1 MFKYVVTTLIILINT
16 VVFSQTIQLN
26 QANWQQRVDYNIQV
40 TLRDSQNMLSGFETI
55 TYHNN
60 SPNVL
65 TEIYIHLWPN
75 AYLNNQTPF
84 AKQQVE
90 NGKTDFYFAPDS
102 LRGKLDSINFK
113 VNGKSVKT
121 EFVTGY
127 EIIKLLLDSGVQ
139 PNTSIKITTPFRV
152 KLPRVFS
159 RLGEENFLYCLTQ
172 WYPKPAVYDVNGW
185 NPMPYL
191 DQGEFYSEFGKFV
204 VDITTPKNYVVT
216 ATGQIQQQEETLWW
230 QKRTDG
236 NLIPHPSKNKTK
248 TLQFVQDSVHDFAWF
263 ASAKFKVSKAETI
276 LKSGRKIDTWLF
288 SEKDDNKVRA
298 KGVDYI
304 NEAIQFYSDNLGE
317 YPYQQASAVITELKA
332 GGGMEYP
339 TITNVTEVNKQI
351 IVHEVGHNW
360 FYGILASN
368 EREYPWMDESLN
380 SYYESRNDYQAK
392 PVLYKNLFAKK
403 PNTSRFNIGSNSF
416 ASSSFGLLQLQYLL
430 SARNNAD
437 QLITLP
443 SKAYTGLNYGS
454 IIYGKAPLAF
464 LQLEKYLGTPTFD
477 SMMKS
482 YYQNWKFK
490 HPLPNDFINHVK
502 GFTDKDLTWFFKDL
516 MNTVAKPDYAITRVQ
531 KRNNNL
537 IITIRNKGFVAA
549 PFYIQTLNNDSV
561 LHQIAV
567 APFNETTTVTMPA
580 SNATQVRIDALE
592 ESIDAYRDNNYAR
605 TTGLFR
611 TTRGIET
618 KFLVNIEKPNKQQ
631 LFYTPIIGANYYNK
645 TMVGL
650 ALYNSILPRK
660 KTEYYFTPMYAF
672 GTKDLAGYFSLQTRA
687 FGYGFIREAL
697 VGFDMARFASAGY
710 NSNQVIGVDTLG
722 QPILG
727 FEYGLKVYEKLT
739 PRITIFFKNN
749 TPTNGVEKR
758 MDIRYVMVN
767 EQKHTTTLFNNFRT
781 HYAYFDVTYTHSKNL
796 KINPYS
802 IAFNYQNA
810 NAQSKF
816 EKVTAEYNAF
826 FNYGEKKKG
835 LTVRG
840 FAGLFLTRPTN
851 NMDER
856 AQFRLAENNGYFDYL
871 YDHSQF
877 GRGEANITNNIF
889 TQQIM
894 NTGTGF
900 RTYAPVANTD
910 DWVAAINLT
919 STIFGVLPLRVF
931 VDVAAINTKLPVLNG
946 NTGVTEIIYQANLHY
961 VTGISLWMFK
971 GIFQVNFPVF
981 TDPLTQAS
989 WDLNNSVGQ
998 RMTFTLNLNAL
1009 NPIKQIR
1016 NSKLF

>member
-1 MFKYVVTTLIILINT
+1 MFKYVATTLIILINT

-26 QANWQQRVDYNIQV
+26 QANWQQRVDYSIQV
-40 TLRDSQNMLSGFETI
+40 TLRDSQNMLSGFETM

-65 TEIYIHLWPN
+65 NEIYIHLWPN

-90 NGKTDFYFAPDS
+90 SGKTAFYFAPDS
-102 LRGKLDSINFK
+102 LRGKMDSINFK

-121 EFVTGY
+121 EFVTGF

-139 PNTSIKITTPFRV
+139 PNSSIKITTPFRV

-159 RLGEENFLYCLTQ
+159 RMGEEDFLYCITQ

-204 VDITTPKNYVVT
+204 VDITTPKDYVVT
-216 ATGQIQQQEETLWW
+216 ATGQIQQPEETIWW
-230 QKRTDG
+230 QKRLD
-236 NLIPHPSKNKTK
+236 NSLLPHPSKNKNK

-263 ASAKFKVSKAETI
+263 ASAKFKVSKGETT

-288 SEKDDNKVRA
+288 SEKDGDKVRA
-298 KGVDYI
+298 KGVEYI
-304 NEAIQFYSDNLGE
+304 NEAIQFYSDNVGE
-317 YPYQQASAVITELKA
+317 YPYQQATVVITELKA

-339 TITNVTEVNKQI
+339 TITNVTDVNKQV

-368 EREYPWMDESLN
+368 EREYPWMDESIN
-380 SYYESRNDYQAK
+380 SYYEARSNYQPK
-392 PVLYKNLFAKK
+392 PVLYKNIFAKK
-403 PNTSRFNIGSNSF
+403 PNTSRFNIGNDDLASN
-416 ASSSFGLLQLQYLL
+416 SFGLLQLQYLI
-430 SARNNAD
+430 SARNNSD
-437 QLITLP
+437 QIITLP
-443 SKAYTGLNYGS
+443 ATEFTNLNYGTV
-454 IIYGKAPLAF
+454 IYSKAPLAF

-490 HPLPNDFINHVK
+490 HPLPNDFINHAK
-502 GFTDKDLTWFFKDL
+502 AFTDKDLTWFFKYL
-516 MNTVAKPDYAITRVQ
+516 MNTIAKPDYAITRVK

-537 IITIRNKGFVAA
+537 IITIRNKGFVPA
-549 PFYIQTLNNDSV
+549 PFTVQTLRNDSI
-561 LHQIAV
+561 LHQVTV
-567 APFNETTTVTMPA
+567 APFNETTTVTLPA

-592 ESIDAYRDNNYAR
+592 ESIDAYRNNNYAR
-605 TTGLFR
+605 THGIFK

-618 KFLVNIEKPNKQQ
+618 KFLINLEKPNKQQ

-660 KTEYYFTPMYAF
+660 KTEYCFTPMYAF

-687 FGYGFIREAL
+687 FGFGFIREAQFG
-697 VGFDMARFASAGY
+697 VDMARFASAGY

-739 PRITIFFKNN
+739 PRVTIFFKNN

-767 EQKHTTTLFNNFRT
+767 EQKHTTALFNNFGV
-781 HYAYFDVTYTHSKNL
+781 HYGYFDVT
-796 KINPYS
+796 
-802 IAFNYQNA
+802 
-810 NAQSKF
+810 
-816 EKVTAEYNAF
+816 
-826 FNYGEKKKG
+826 
-835 LTVRG
+835 
-840 FAGLFLTRPTN
+840 
-851 NMDER
+851 
-856 AQFRLAENNGYFDYL
+856 
-871 YDHSQF
+871 
-877 GRGEANITNNIF
+877 
-889 TQQIM
+889 
-894 NTGTGF
+894 
-900 RTYAPVANTD
+900 
-910 DWVAAINLT
+910 
-919 STIFGVLPLRVF
+919 
-931 VDVAAINTKLPVLNG
+931 
-946 NTGVTEIIYQANLHY
+946 
-961 VTGISLWMFK
+961 
-971 GIFQVNFPVF
+971 
-981 TDPLTQAS
+981 
-989 WDLNNSVGQ
+989 
-998 RMTFTLNLNAL
+998 
-1009 NPIKQIR
+1009 
-1016 NSKLF
+1016 